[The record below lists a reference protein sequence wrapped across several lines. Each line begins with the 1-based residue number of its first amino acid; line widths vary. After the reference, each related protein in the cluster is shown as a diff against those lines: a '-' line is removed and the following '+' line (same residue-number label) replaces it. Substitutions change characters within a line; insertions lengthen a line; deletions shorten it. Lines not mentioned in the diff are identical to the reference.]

1 MKSWMQVL
9 ADSADY
15 RRALV
20 HKLGGCIARLFLFGS
35 VFLLHPGERCAY
47 EGDRMPASLADTP
60 SASATQPATAPL
72 PVADNASADMG
83 R

>member
-15 RRALV
+15 RRVLL
-20 HKLGGCIARLFLFGS
+20 HKLGGCVTRLLLFGS

-47 EGDRMPASLADTP
+47 EGDRMPASLVDTP
-60 SASATQPATAPL
+60 SATATQPATASL
-72 PVADNASADMG
+72 PASDNAPAYM
-83 R
+83 RR